1 MEIVADFILLG
12 SKITADSDC
21 SYEIKMLAPWKKS
34 YDQPRQ
40 YIKKLFKNPWLFHFN
55 VWQNP
60 LQKKKII
67 IITTT
72 AKKESSPAPQFKS
85 INSSMLSLFYGP
97 TLTSIHDYWKNH
109 SFECADLCRQSNV
122 SAFNILSR
130 LVIALRLFSADF
142 VVGSLMN
149 ALSSSSWKVYAGGK
163 ADLGRGYNQRGPY
176 LGPNTE
182 SDEKSGRRMSA
193 CPVKGC
199 MQLDIFPAVLI
210 WASLNARDKK
220 KETLEKIMGQCLV
233 FTWYR
238 QLSLPPW
245 ISGFIILIKIRIFSF
260 FFKNHSALLRSFKYS
275 HVRPLKMV
283 LTFNDTRH

>member
-1 MEIVADFILLG
+1 MAVSFQCM
-12 SKITADSDC
+12 T
-21 SYEIKMLAPWKKS
+21 KS
-34 YDQPRQ
+34 TT
-40 YIKKLFKNPWLFHFN
+40 K
-55 VWQNP
+55 
-60 LQKKKII
+60 KKKII
-67 IITTT
+67 TTT
-72 AKKESSPAPQFKS
+72 TKKESSPAPQFKS

-220 KETLEKIMGQCLV
+220 KRNLG
-233 FTWYR
+233 
-238 QLSLPPW
+238 
-245 ISGFIILIKIRIFSF
+245 
-260 FFKNHSALLRSFKYS
+260 KNHGTVPGI
-275 HVRPLKMV
+275 HMI
-283 LTFNDTRH
+283 